1 MMINKSKLISKQQLN
16 KNKQT
21 TQVKEQ
27 VKEQVE
33 EPVNKQV
40 EGSVNKP
47 PNKPP
52 NKPVNKQLGGPKV
65 NTTGKQ
71 DFVVSKVDTNN
82 NDLDKFKICIKGF
95 MDGYRNRQ
103 SNMTIDPNLNVSY
116 RQCYKLGKECDPQTC
131 VSVNSQES
139 IKQKEFIEKYKNTL
153 KPLFDNENLRTQYPK
168 IYDLVKVKNV

>member
-1 MMINKSKLISKQQLN
+1 MMSNKSKLISKQQLN

-33 EPVNKQV
+33 EPLK
-40 EGSVNKP
+40 EPVNKP
-47 PNKPP
+47 LKE
-52 NKPVNKQLGGPKV
+52 PVNKPLGGPKV

-103 SNMTIDPNLNVSY
+103 SNMTIDPNLNISY

-168 IYDLVKVKNV
+168 IYDLVEVKNV

>member
-33 EPVNKQV
+33 EQID
-40 EGSVNKP
+40 KP
-47 PNKPP
+47 LKE
-52 NKPVNKQLGGPKV
+52 PVNKQLGGPKV

-71 DFVVSKVDTNN
+71 NFVASKVDTNN

-103 SNMTIDPNLNVSY
+103 SNMTFDPNLNISY
-116 RQCYKLGKECDPQTC
+116 SQCYKLGKECDPQTC
-131 VSVNSQES
+131 LSVNSQKS
-139 IKQKEFIEKYKNTL
+139 IKQKEFIVKYKNTL

>member
-1 MMINKSKLISKQQLN
+1 MMSNKSKIIPDQQLK

-33 EPVNKQV
+33 EPLK
-40 EGSVNKP
+40 EPVNKP
-47 PNKPP
+47 LKE
-52 NKPVNKQLGGPKV
+52 PVNKPLKEPVNKPLGGPKV

-103 SNMTIDPNLNVSY
+103 SNMTIDPNLNISY

-168 IYDLVKVKNV
+168 IYDLVEVKNV